1 MFCSRYISSEWW
13 MKACNQLLY
22 SFVML
27 GFFLNILELYPSVN
41 LPHVRTHARTLHSV
55 LVCEWYNI
63 HLHFL
68 RSFLQKLQFFIWEL
82 NTEHL
87 LNAYWTSCLI
97 DCQETVL
104 WSVLNRFPVKERR
117 DRTSFLWPGAGL
129 FESYGPLC
137 SFQVEIPQVPGGPR
151 VSFSCTFKLI
161 NISEDVTF

>member
-1 MFCSRYISSEWW
+1 MFCSRYVSSERWV
-13 MKACNQLLY
+13 KACNQLLY

-41 LPHVRTHARTLHSV
+41 LPHVRTHATTLHSV
-55 LVCEWYNI
+55 LVCKWYNI

-104 WSVLNRFPVKERR
+104 WTVLNRFPVKERQDFISVTR
-117 DRTSFLWPGAGL
+117 SWVVWKLWSFVLISSGNTAG
-129 FESYGPLC
+129 SWW
-137 SFQVEIPQVPGGPR
+137 
-151 VSFSCTFKLI
+151 TK
-161 NISEDVTF
+161 SELLVYL